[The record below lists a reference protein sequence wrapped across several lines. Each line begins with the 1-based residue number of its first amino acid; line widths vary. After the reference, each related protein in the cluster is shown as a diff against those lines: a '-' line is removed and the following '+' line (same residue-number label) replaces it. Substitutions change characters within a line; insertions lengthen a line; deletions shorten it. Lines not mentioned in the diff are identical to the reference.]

1 VKYRAGNRPVF
12 ITGIGVIGAHL
23 IAPNSL
29 NLRIKASWQE
39 LNQSNSPDEIEASM
53 QKLLSQLGTIRHI
66 VGPSSPIGMKA
77 ANQMHMLR
85 QKRAKL
91 QRAMRPAKQQPS
103 DLKVSKE
110 QVPF

>member
-1 VKYRAGNRPVF
+1 
-12 ITGIGVIGAHL
+12 
-23 IAPNSL
+23 
-29 NLRIKASWQE
+29 
-39 LNQSNSPDEIEASM
+39 
-53 QKLLSQLGTIRHI
+53 
-66 VGPSSPIGMKA
+66 MKG